1 MEVRL
6 VQLSAYGNEQFR
18 MSERECVI
26 GREPSCHLRPDH
38 GRVSKRHCRLYWQG
52 IRLFVEDINSADG
65 TLVNGDRIV
74 VPTELHDGDELC
86 AGPVHYLVMIAPA
99 DEMAGRD
106 ASWVARAIKA
116 RQGLQPAASPSDSN
130 IPLSPAMRTA
140 RSILDRLA
148 HDHEHGHEAEH
159 PPHEEAPP
167 PSRHGLSIE
176 DQDGIALARILDRD
190 LIDEEDIRRVTQQLE
205 ALVLAGKVRIALDFR
220 NVEHCS
226 SQALSTVL
234 RVYDRCR
241 TEGGALKVCTVQPAV
256 AQLFFMTDLHKHI
269 EIFPDTRPALES
281 VWPQPSPEQA
291 ESPADDASFGTQ
303 APDPTA
309 GAPCVR
315 LIVAVGKAK
324 GRAIEIKGRRFV
336 IGRDARCQL
345 RPNSETISRIHAI
358 IERRDDKVFV
368 RDYGTKNGTILAGR
382 TLRGEEAEAHDGDS
396 LQVGV
401 LGFSLQILPVNG
413 SSPPTDD
420 DILAS
425 WLLDQ
430 AASANPDAPT
440 ALLIPTLQGA
450 GASPGQSTPDDQPA
464 ESYDPDSAHTD
475 PELSTNALACE
486 VVRGVLVARIR
497 ESFLDDEST
506 VGPLRYDLQTFFDK
520 PLPRRVVLSME
531 HVNYLSSR
539 AVGALLAFFQH
550 LDREHGAMRVC
561 CVSPKVLPVLDSM
574 RLPKLVDLYASVEEA
589 IDDPWI

>member
-18 MSERECVI
+18 MTERECVI

-65 TLVNGDRIV
+65 TLVNGDRIL

-86 AGPVHYLVMIAPA
+86 AGPVHYLVMIADA
-99 DEMAGRD
+99 DEMAQRD
-106 ASWVARAIKA
+106 ASWVARAVKA
-116 RQGLQPAASPSDSN
+116 RQKLQPAASPSDSS

-140 RSILDRLA
+140 RSILDRIA
-148 HDHEHGHEAEH
+148 HEHEQEHEGEH
-159 PPHEEAPP
+159 PHEHAPP
-167 PSRHGLSIE
+167 PNQHGLSIE

-190 LIDEEDIRRVTQQLE
+190 LIDEQDIRRVTQQLE
-205 ALVLAGKVRIALDFR
+205 ELILAGKVRIALDFR

-281 VWPQPSPEQA
+281 VWPQPSPQDA
-291 ESPADDASFGTQ
+291 ESTSADSSFGTL

-324 GRAIEIKGRRFV
+324 GRAIEVKGRRFV

-358 IERRDDKVFV
+358 IERRDGKVFV

-401 LGFSLQILPVNG
+401 LGFSLQILPVTG
-413 SSPPTDD
+413 TAPPTDD
-420 DILAS
+420 DILTS
-425 WLLDQ
+425 WLRDQ
-430 AASANPDAPT
+430 ASSANPDAPT
-440 ALLIPTLQGA
+440 ALLIPTVQGA
-450 GASPGQSTPDDQPA
+450 SSNLSPPDDQ
-464 ESYDPDSAHTD
+464 EDDTNDPDASHAD
-475 PELSTNALACE
+475 PNLSTNALACE
-486 VVRGVLVARIR
+486 IVRGVLVARIR
-497 ESFLDDEST
+497 ESLLDDEST